1 MPAKKNEKMHIFSL
15 EYGSMK
21 RIEEKVKKS
30 DDLLE
35 AEDNYRDDCKELI
48 KIKRLIVEKKQDL
61 T

>member
-1 MPAKKNEKMHIFSL
+1 MPAKKNEKMHKISL

-35 AEDNYRDDCKELI
+35 AGDNYRDDCKELI
-48 KIKRLIVEKKQDL
+48 KIKNF
-61 T
+61 